1 MNIDATFFNSKRKKL
16 FIFLFGIFLSN
27 AIVAEIIGVKIFSVE
42 KTFGFAPLHL
52 DTFLGIWDLNQPAG
66 ALNWPFVF
74 ITSDIINEYFG
85 KKGVQRVSFL
95 TAGFI
100 AYCFLII
107 YGATLLV
114 PADFWIDVNK
124 GTDNFNIDEGFS
136 KIFRQGLGIILGSL
150 TAFLV
155 SQLLDASVFQYI
167 RQKTSNGKIWLRAT
181 GSTLVSQLIDSF
193 VVIGIAFVVFGNW
206 TIEQWISTSLNSY
219 LYKFFTAILLTPVIY
234 LAHYWIDR
242 YLAGE

>member
-167 RQKTSNGKIWLRAT
+167 RQKTNNGKIWLRAT